1 MGNFFK
7 SIAVLLSVPLLLSG
21 CNSSATSAENQQSSI
36 QEEENLSDNAN
47 ENTSTEA
54 SKEQITLTFSYWG
67 DKNELACKEELI
79 KDFEAAHP
87 NIKIEATY
95 TDGVSYH
102 TKLQTF
108 FTSGAAPDVKALQAT
123 SCMIL
128 LRKVSLKIS
137 HHILR
142 EIRLPGNG
150 QMVLLIFLPNMGKY
164 MLLLMS
170 VRFLLWRTIRIFL
183 MQQD

>member
-67 DKNELACKEELI
+67 DKNELACKEELV
-79 KDFEAAHP
+79 KDFEAQHP

-108 FTSGAAPDVKALQAT
+108 FTSERPLT
-123 SCMIL
+123 S
-128 LRKVSLKIS
+128 
-137 HHILR
+137 
-142 EIRLPGNG
+142 
-150 QMVLLIFLPNMGKY
+150 
-164 MLLLMS
+164 
-170 VRFLLWRTIRIFL
+170 
-183 MQQD
+183 

>member
-67 DKNELACKEELI
+67 DKNELACKEELGSASQHQDRSNLYGRS
-79 KDFEAAHP
+79 KLSYEASD
-87 NIKIEATY
+87 ILY
-95 TDGVSYH
+95 
-102 TKLQTF
+102 LR
-108 FTSGAAPDVKALQAT
+108 SGP
-123 SCMIL
+123 
-128 LRKVSLKIS
+128 
-137 HHILR
+137 
-142 EIRLPGNG
+142 
-150 QMVLLIFLPNMGKY
+150 
-164 MLLLMS
+164 
-170 VRFLLWRTIRIFL
+170 
-183 MQQD
+183 